1 MGLFVPQ
8 QLWPGFSISS
18 GLGEVERVEGVGLGI
33 GLCQWTLSKTDSVG
47 KIVAR

>member
-8 QLWPGFSISS
+8 RLWPEFSISS
-18 GLGEVERVEGVGLGI
+18 GLGEVERVEEVGLGI
-33 GLCQWTLSKTDSVG
+33 GLCQWTLKTDSVG